1 MNPVGDYNPFNF
13 MVILL
18 FIYAV
23 LIGFIMIIIYNN
35 IHSPKSELV
44 AALSASNG
52 SNSRVCGGGTDNNG
66 KRRNC
71 IPAPTPIK
79 GSSA

>member
-1 MNPVGDYNPFNF
+1 MAFPDYDPFNF

-35 IHSPKSELV
+35 IHAPRSELV
-44 AALSASNG
+44 AALSSN
-52 SNSRVCGGGTDNNG
+52 NRNG
-66 KRRNC
+66 MTPNTTCSNC
-71 IPAPTPIK
+71 IPAPTAIK
-79 GSSA
+79 GTTS